1 MRVVPGVS
9 GLLCFRWF
17 SWMGVRLLQSPFSL
31 DTGAVLLSHRPDVL
45 CWWGRGFLAGP
56 QPPHLSPDTATLLL
70 ALCEVTETAPSAAA
84 SLGVLP
90 AGVAAALPPAA
101 LVPGPA
107 QQSSGTRCPLCF
119 FVAGPS
125 LPQPQALCL
134 RGPEPVFSPLPWG
147 SGRTCDGSESAKPFI
162 WAPQCILHSFLDQS
176 WQQGTK
182 GIWSVLCDS
191 VASHRSNPTSAI
203 GQRAPGLACWRKQT

>member
-1 MRVVPGVS
+1 MSQEFRVYYASNGFPGWVYGYFRVPS
-9 GLLCFRWF
+9 ALTL
-17 SWMGVRLLQSPFSL
+17 
-31 DTGAVLLSHRPDVL
+31 VL
-45 CWWGRGFLAGP
+45 CCCHTGLMCSVGGEGGSWQGHS
-56 QPPHLSPDTATLLL
+56 PPTSALTLPH
-70 ALCEVTETAPSAAA
+70 CCWHSEVTETTPSAAA

-90 AGVAAALPPAA
+90 AGVAAASPPAA

-107 QQSSGTRCPLCF
+107 QQSSGTRCLLCF